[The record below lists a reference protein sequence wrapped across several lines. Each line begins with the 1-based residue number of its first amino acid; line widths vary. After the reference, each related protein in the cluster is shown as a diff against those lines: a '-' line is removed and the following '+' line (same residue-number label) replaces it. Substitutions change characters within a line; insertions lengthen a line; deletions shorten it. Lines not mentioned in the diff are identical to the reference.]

1 MIIYN
6 KTWLK
11 NLLLLNLIAKER
23 ELFSGDEFAKI
34 KEKYPVG
41 FYTPDFFIRV
51 GLCVLTVVISTSTAG
66 FFSLLFESI
75 VGYGWLI
82 FLGILNYIALH
93 LVVKK
98 KLHYRSGVDDALLWI
113 SFGFLAAA
121 FAWASAVEQMD
132 LNLAFSGY
140 IFFLS
145 LYLTLRFSDMIMSLV
160 SYLACVGI
168 LFFAWQKMGSLGI
181 STMPFVLM
189 LFSGLIYW
197 LVVSNLNN
205 SKTLFYA
212 SSMIVL
218 QVISLTTLYA
228 SGNYYMVKE
237 LVDMLNKTTN
247 ESIPFRW
254 IFWIWTIIL
263 PVGYIYWGLLRKD
276 VISLR
281 VGLIVCIAAALTI
294 RNYYHHMP
302 LELVLISSGAS
313 ILALAWYLTK
323 YLKKP
328 KHGFTYE
335 DLSNDTLMDQ
345 LKIESLIIS
354 ESSSGIGTPPTDT
367 GTQMGGGKFGGGG
380 ASGGF

>member
-121 FAWASAVEQMD
+121 FAWASTVKQMD